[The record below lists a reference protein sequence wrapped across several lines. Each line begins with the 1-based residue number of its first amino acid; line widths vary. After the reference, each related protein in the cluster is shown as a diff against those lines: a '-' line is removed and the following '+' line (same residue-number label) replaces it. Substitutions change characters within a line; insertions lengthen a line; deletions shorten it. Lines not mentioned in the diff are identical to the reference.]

1 MRENTG
7 QNTRDRRIV
16 VLGVAIFICVFLGPF
31 GRGDDL
37 NFWDR
42 VAFWTVAIST
52 VGIFMEICILATLE
66 SKWLLKL
73 PSLIIIAIGSAI
85 AGFPG
90 ASVVITLN
98 KIFRPEHLED
108 SQFPELWL
116 KVTIMGVLIAGL
128 ELLIN
133 ARNQTAQE
141 EATNREPKDDT
152 DKPAILKTPRLL
164 QRLPAR
170 LREGQVISMSMQ
182 DHYVE
187 VTTTKGSE
195 MILMRLSDAMDLLD
209 GIEGA
214 QTHRSHW
221 AASAH
226 ADTLSRA
233 GRRHELKLKDGR
245 SVPVSSSYRDT
256 VERMLN
262 EKGQA

>member
-1 MRENTG
+1 M
-7 QNTRDRRIV
+7 
-16 VLGVAIFICVFLGPF
+16 
-31 GRGDDL
+31 
-37 NFWDR
+37 
-42 VAFWTVAIST
+42 IS
-52 VGIFMEICILATLE
+52 
-66 SKWLLKL
+66 
-73 PSLIIIAIGSAI
+73 
-85 AGFPG
+85 
-90 ASVVITLN
+90 
-98 KIFRPEHLED
+98 
-108 SQFPELWL
+108 
-116 KVTIMGVLIAGL
+116 
-128 ELLIN
+128 

-141 EATNREPKDDT
+141 EATNRKPKDDA
-152 DKPAILKTPRLL
+152 DKQAILKTPRLF
-164 QRLPAR
+164 QRLPTR
-170 LREGQVISMSMQ
+170 LREAQIISMSMQ
-182 DHYVE
+182 DYYVE

-209 GIEGA
+209 GIEGV